1 MSKSVI
7 RIGSSL
13 LDVSSPVVMGIINVT
28 PDSFAVSCRSMQQ
41 EEVRLSVTKAVTE
54 GAAILDVG
62 GYSSRPGAQ
71 VVSPD
76 EEWQRVDT
84 ALRVIRMDYPNMPI
98 SVDTFRADVARRA
111 VENYGVEI
119 INDISGGELDEKMFD
134 TVAETGAAYIL
145 MHMRGTPQT
154 MSAMTDY
161 QDMMSDLFA
170 YFSRKVDHLH
180 RLGVRDIILDPGFG
194 FAKTLDQNYELL
206 RRMNEL
212 QQLGLPILAGLSR
225 KSMLYRL
232 LDTQPADEETLLA
245 TSVVNILALERGASI
260 LRVHDV
266 REAVNTIKIYR
277 ETYSL

>member
-76 EEWQRVDT
+76 EEWQRVET